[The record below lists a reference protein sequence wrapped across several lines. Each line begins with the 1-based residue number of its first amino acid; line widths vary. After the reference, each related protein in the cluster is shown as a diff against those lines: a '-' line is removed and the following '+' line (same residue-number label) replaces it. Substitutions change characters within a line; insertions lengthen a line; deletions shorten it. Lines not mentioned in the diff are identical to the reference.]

1 MTHVIAA
8 TGHRPDK
15 LGGFSRP
22 VWCALVAHARSFLE
36 IMEPSGVISG
46 MALGWDQAMARA
58 ALDLDIPVIAAL
70 PFAGQA
76 DRWPRHARNDYFRLL
91 AEVTTKIKV
100 WEQPGYE
107 TEDIRGALLARNRWM
122 VDNCGLVVALW
133 DGSSG
138 GTGHCVEYAKSVNRD
153 LINGWGGFV
162 HLRDTG
168 GWLI

>member
-1 MTHVIAA
+1 MTRVIAA
-8 TGHRPDK
+8 TGRRPDK

-22 VWCALVAHARSFLE
+22 VWCSLVSHARTILE
-36 IMEPSGVISG
+36 VTEPAVVISG

-70 PFAGQA
+70 PFVGQA
-76 DRWPRHARNDYFRLL
+76 DRWPRHARDDYFRLM
-91 AEVTTKIKV
+91 AEVTTKINV
-100 WEQPGYE
+100 WKQPGYE

-133 DGSSG
+133 GGSPG
-138 GTGHCVEYAKSVNRD
+138 GTGHCVGYAKSVNRD

-168 GWLI
+168 GWLV